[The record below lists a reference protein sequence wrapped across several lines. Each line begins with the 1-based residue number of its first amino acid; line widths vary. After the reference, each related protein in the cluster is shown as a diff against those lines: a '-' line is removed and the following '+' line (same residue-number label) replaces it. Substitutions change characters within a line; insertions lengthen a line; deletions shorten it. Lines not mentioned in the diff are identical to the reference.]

1 MEDEEWDQQSAMK
14 KKVVEFHA
22 EFCKTFSSPKRL
34 EILCL
39 LKEGELTVSDITK
52 KLGLS
57 KANVSQHLNLMRMM
71 GILKARRAGVNTYYM
86 FANKRLAQACSL
98 MQDAL
103 EQLMEGSFRL
113 KKEALVAIKGEVTR

>member
-1 MEDEEWDQQSAMK
+1 MK

-57 KANVSQHLNLMRMM
+57 KANVSQHLTLMRMM
-71 GILKARRAGVNTYYM
+71 GILKARRNGVNTYYM
-86 FANKRLAQACSL
+86 LANKRLAKACSL

-103 EQLMEGSFRL
+103 EQLMEGSVRL
-113 KKEALVAIKGEVTR
+113 NKEELVAIKGDLTR